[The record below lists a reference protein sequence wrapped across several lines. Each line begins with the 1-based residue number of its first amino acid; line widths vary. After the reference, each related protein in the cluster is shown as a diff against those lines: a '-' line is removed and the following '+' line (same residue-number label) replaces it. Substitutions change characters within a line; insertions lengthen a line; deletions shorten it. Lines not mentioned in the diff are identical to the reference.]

1 MQLKTPQFWSE
12 RNTIA
17 LSLMP
22 FSVIYFLVSSLRK
35 FFQKPYKISKPVI
48 CVGNLI
54 AGGSGKTPVAIA
66 LGKILREIAPPDY
79 EFSYLSTGYM
89 GDGAKFVAL
98 RDGKHLAKNVGDE
111 PMLLVKTA
119 PTFVAKE
126 RLFGAQ
132 QIDNISKIKAIIL
145 DDGMQN
151 NSLYKDLVILVV
163 DGKIAFG
170 NEWLIPAGPMR
181 ETLSGG
187 LKKAHFVVVV
197 GEMTANLQQKL
208 AGKKIVRSHL
218 IVNNLEEFR
227 NEKLFA
233 FCGLAYPQKF
243 FSLLKSSDLEVCEE
257 KSFPDHYSYQD
268 SDLEILYEDAQKKG
282 LKLITTKKDWVKFSK
297 EFQEKISYLDI
308 ELEFLDKEFVKQELQ
323 KIINYEC

>member
-12 RNTIA
+12 KNIISLA
-17 LSLMP
+17 LTP
-22 FSVIYFLVSSLRK
+22 FSVIYFLLSSLRK
-35 FFQKPYKISKPVI
+35 FFQKPYRISKPVI

-66 LGKILREIAPPDY
+66 LGKIIREIAPPDY
-79 EFSYLSTGYM
+79 EFAYLSKGYM

-98 RDGKHLAKNVGDE
+98 RDGKHVAKNVGDE
-111 PMLLVKTA
+111 PMLLIKTA

-126 RLFGAQ
+126 RVFGAQ
-132 QIDNISKIKAIIL
+132 QIDNIREIKAIIL

-151 NSLYKDLVILVV
+151 NSLYKNLVILVV
-163 DGKIAFG
+163 DAKIAFG
-170 NEWLIPAGPMR
+170 NQFLIPAGPMR
-181 ETLSGG
+181 ETIASG
-187 LKKAHFVVVV
+187 LKKANFIVVV
-197 GEMTANLQQKL
+197 GEMTANLQRKL
-208 AGKKIVRSHL
+208 VGKKIVRAHL
-218 IVNNLEEFR
+218 VVNNLEEFR
-227 NEKLFA
+227 GKKLSA

-243 FSLLKSSDLEVCEE
+243 FSLLKSSDLELCEE
-257 KSFPDHYSYQD
+257 KSFPDHYSYND
-268 SDLEILYEDAQKKG
+268 SDLKILYEAAQEKG